1 MKLTFM
7 TDIDITLRDTDPDK
21 NCYKISNLNLN
32 FSFFKKPKIPTRNQG
47 SVSPCFE
54 HQPGLG

>member
-21 NCYKISNLNLN
+21 NCYKISNLNFN
-32 FSFFKKPKIPTRNQG
+32 FSFFKKT
-47 SVSPCFE
+47 
-54 HQPGLG
+54 